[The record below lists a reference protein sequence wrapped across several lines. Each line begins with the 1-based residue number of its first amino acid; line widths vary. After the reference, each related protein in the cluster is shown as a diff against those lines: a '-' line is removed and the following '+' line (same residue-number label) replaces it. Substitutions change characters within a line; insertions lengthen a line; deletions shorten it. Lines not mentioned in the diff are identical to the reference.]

1 MRVDARRALVAPVV
15 AVMVLGLGGCTDIEN
30 MLARVP
36 ALNFI
41 RNAPFLDPYEAPIAP
56 PANSVPVESPG
67 EKWEPHVEGTEAGLT
82 AWGDTM
88 TNPLPMADSVIRL
101 GAEVYTIYC
110 AVCHGVGGQGDGPV
124 VGQGKFPLATNLT
137 LPTTVNR
144 SDGYIYAIIR
154 VGRGLM
160 PSYRRIAPRDR
171 WAVVNYVR
179 YLQQQGTPVPVE
191 VPGLVQPGREVGAGG
206 NGEASEPAAGE
217 QE

>member
-1 MRVDARRALVAPVV
+1 MRGSLRRMAIAPLVLL
-15 AVMVLGLGGCTDIEN
+15 AVGLSGCTDIED
-30 MLARVP
+30 MMSRVP
-36 ALNFI
+36 ALNFM
-41 RNAPFLDPYEAPIAP
+41 RQSPSFDPYEAPIAP
-56 PANSVPVESPG
+56 PENSVPVESPG
-67 EKWEPHVEGTEAGLT
+67 EKWEPAVERTEAGLT

-88 TNPLPMADSVIRL
+88 TNPLPMTDPVLHR

-110 AVCHGVGGQGDGPV
+110 SVCHGVSGQGDGPV

-144 SDGYIYAIIR
+144 SDGYIYAVVR

-160 PSYRRIAPRDR
+160 PSYRRIPPQDR

-179 YLQQQGTPVPVE
+179 HLQTGEPIPVD
-191 VPGLVQPGREVGAGG
+191 VPGLVQPGRELSAGDGDGAAETADGG
-206 NGEASEPAAGE
+206 

>member
-1 MRVDARRALVAPVV
+1 MRGELRWALIAPFALVA
-15 AVMVLGLGGCTDIEN
+15 LTGCTEIEN
-30 MLARVP
+30 MMARVP
-36 ALNFI
+36 ALNFM
-41 RNAPFLDPYEAPIAP
+41 REAPSVDPYEAPIAP

-67 EKWEPHVEGTEAGLT
+67 EKWEPAVEGTEAGLT
-82 AWGDTM
+82 SWGDTM
-88 TNPLPMADSVIRL
+88 TNPLAMSEAVLHR

-110 AVCHGVGGQGDGPV
+110 AVCHGVGGEGDGPV

-144 SDGYIYAIIR
+144 SDGYIYAVVR

-160 PSYRRIAPRDR
+160 PSYRRIPPRDR

-179 YLQQQGTPVPVE
+179 YLQQTGEPIPVD

-206 NGEASEPAAGE
+206 DAGGTAETASGE